1 MDGRL
6 TRAGFTCPVREGVE
20 EQEGTGSSSPL
31 GWRVEE
37 EKVGVAK
44 PEASEPS
51 RTRSTDR
58 TYRGREGGGVSQT
71 FGLRFKT
78 NFKMSSPQSTSA
90 AHSPPSVAHSPR
102 LRPTDCGLW
111 FVVCDISAPCLSE
124 IVTDLHGRDVGVAD
138 QSVHVLHLG
147 QVLL

>member
-90 AHSPPSVAHSPR
+90 AHSPR
-102 LRPTDCGLW
+102 LWPTVHVCGPQTEDCGLL
-111 FVVCDISAPCLSE
+111 FVTSAPP
-124 IVTDLHGRDVGVAD
+124 AY
-138 QSVHVLHLG
+138 QK
-147 QVLL
+147 